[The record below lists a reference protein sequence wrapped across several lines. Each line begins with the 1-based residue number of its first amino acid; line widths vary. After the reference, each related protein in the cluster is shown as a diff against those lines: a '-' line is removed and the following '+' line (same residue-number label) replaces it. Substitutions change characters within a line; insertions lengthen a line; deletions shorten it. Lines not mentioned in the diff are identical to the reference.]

1 MDNEIDERVCLKCGS
16 KMREG
21 RIKVPQENSSP
32 TTMPHLG
39 AGFDFRGISSNI
51 QVLDSLPKW
60 EEKTG
65 EKTGILFKR
74 DKFKEMSIKGYRCIN
89 CNYIEIYATE

>member
-1 MDNEIDERVCLKCGS
+1 MDKQIDERICLKCGG
-16 KMREG
+16 KIRAG
-21 RIKVPQENSSP
+21 RIKVPQENALPS
-32 TTMPHLG
+32 TMPHLG

-65 EKTGILFKR
+65 AKTGILFKR
-74 DKFKEMSIKGYRCIN
+74 DEIKEMRIIGYRCIK